1 MGNSWKVLRHLIEF
15 VELSHSLHR
24 RMIPVIK
31 LILEKE
37 KGKKWSKYIPTVYPN
52 NGRREKAPSCSRVQS
67 LNDCRHVSEDTRV
80 HQSWTKTNEGQSVQ
94 EWMKI
99 KYIRNLSL
107 LNPFGLWWLQN
118 KARTSPIRSI
128 KLKSWNFA
136 WDSWLVNATHLILVD
151 SFKTKSTS
159 WLFYS

>member
-31 LILEKE
+31 LILEK
-37 KGKKWSKYIPTVYPN
+37 KKRKKWSKYIPTVYPN
-52 NGRREKAPSCSRVQS
+52 NGRREKAPSSSRVQS

-80 HQSWTKTNEGQSVQ
+80 HQSWTKNNEGQSVQ

-99 KYIRNLSL
+99 KYMRSLSL
-107 LNPFGLWWLQN
+107 LNPFGWWCLQN
-118 KARTSPIRSI
+118 KARTSPNWKVGILPEIVSLLMLYI
-128 KLKSWNFA
+128 
-136 WDSWLVNATHLILVD
+136 WLLFD
-151 SFKTKSTS
+151 SFKKDQLVVCFTVS
-159 WLFYS
+159 